1 MPDLAELTDFELVD
15 VVRAG
20 NSDAYRHLV
29 KRYEGKIYN
38 LALRMLRQ
46 PEDAEDVLQ
55 ETFVSAYRALPNFK
69 GDSQFGTWLYRIAT
83 NYALM
88 KLRGKKPV
96 FVSLDDQRDDDS
108 PPVELTDFSA
118 DPLADVLD
126 DELRGK
132 MEDAIG
138 RLPADMRTVFL
149 LRDVDGKSNSEVAEM
164 LGLSV
169 AAVKSRLHRTRQLL
183 RKDLAKYFAERTGA
197 RNHGALKP

>member
-1 MPDLAELTDFELVD
+1 MVDLAELTDFELVD

-29 KRYEGKIYN
+29 QRYEGKIYN

-55 ETFVSAYRALPNFK
+55 ETFLSAYRALPNFK
-69 GDSQFGTWLYRIAT
+69 GDSQLGTWLYRIAT

-96 FVSLDDQRDDDS
+96 FVSLDEQRDDDT

-132 MEDAIG
+132 MEDAIS
-138 RLPADMRTVFL
+138 RLPDDMRTVFL
-149 LRDVDGKSNSEVAEM
+149 LRDIEGLSNSEVAEI
-164 LGLSV
+164 LDLSV
-169 AAVKSRLHRTRQLL
+169 AAVKSRLHRTRLQL
-183 RKDLAKYFAERTGA
+183 RRDLSRYFSERLENKA
-197 RNHGALKP
+197 QRAMKR

>member
-1 MPDLAELTDFELVD
+1 MQKLAELTDFELVD

-20 NSDAYRHLV
+20 NADAYRHLV
-29 KRYEGKIYN
+29 QRYEGKIYN
-38 LALRMLRQ
+38 LALRLLRQ

-83 NYALM
+83 NFALM

-96 FVSLDDQRDDDS
+96 FVSLDEPRDEDS
-108 PPVELTDFSA
+108 APLELTDFSA

-132 MEDAIG
+132 MEEAISK
-138 RLPADMRTVFL
+138 LPDDMRTVFL
-149 LRDVDGKSNSEVAEM
+149 LRDIEGLSNSEVAEV
-164 LGLSV
+164 LDLSV
-169 AAVKSRLHRTRQLL
+169 AAVKSRLHRTRLQL
-183 RKDLAKYFAERTGA
+183 RRDLARYFSERQLGKHSRT
-197 RNHGALKP
+197 LKR